1 MTNKY
6 FPEEEITKDDL
17 FFICYMI
24 ERVARKLKQK
34 NAYIVESIGS
44 EELNHLIS
52 VANVLHAEN
61 PLAVEEEWIEAY
73 GMQPGDYD
81 VFDVDKELVEKIPTA
96 IQMGKVYQRLILDT
110 LQLGEDYVQGICRVY
125 SNSICDVIDNYNCSA
140 YYEPSYVLARAYQD
154 GGF

>member
-73 GMQPGDYD
+73 GMQPG
-81 VFDVDKELVEKIPTA
+81 
-96 IQMGKVYQRLILDT
+96 
-110 LQLGEDYVQGICRVY
+110 EDYVQGICRVY